1 MRPLYTP
8 ASRHRAGL
16 PGVFLA
22 SALLTLGV
30 FLILPLTQ
38 MVSARRQSVLAVRPA
53 DLAQIED
60 RPETESPPPPPPPE
74 AEPPPEPPP
83 ALAEASQPLNLSV
96 SLDVALGSGGAMA
109 TAASWLQEAVSQTAG
124 AEAFSVADLERR
136 PEVLNTVPPAYPEA
150 LRKARVEGAVTLAFV
165 LNESGRVVDPR
176 VENATH
182 KEFEAAALEA
192 IRKWKFK
199 PGLKDGQPVRTYLRQ
214 TIRFRLPEAAS
225 R

>member
-1 MRPLYTP
+1 
-8 ASRHRAGL
+8 
-16 PGVFLA
+16 
-22 SALLTLGV
+22 V

-60 RPETESPPPPPPPE
+60 QPETEQPPPPPPPE
-74 AEPPPEPPP
+74 TEPPPEPPP
-83 ALAEASQPLNLSV
+83 ALAEASQPMNLSV

-109 TAASWLQEAVSQTAG
+109 TAASWLQEAASQAAGTAD
-124 AEAFSVADLERR
+124 AFSVADLERR
-136 PEVLNTVPPAYPEA
+136 PEVLSTVPPAYPET

-165 LNESGRVVDPR
+165 LDESGRVVDPR
-176 VENATH
+176 VENSTH

-214 TIRFRLPEAAS
+214 TIRFRLPETAA